1 MNKQFELGVTND
13 YSIFKPA
20 KNRNVDARK
29 VAKKKE
35 SIAQINLQQPIIVNR
50 RMQIVDGQHRFQAL
64 KELGMPINYI
74 VSYNWRTDEDTATM
88 NNTQDSWNT
97 INWAEF
103 RISQGNQRVR
113 EAMELARNYE
123 MLTEGRM
130 TINTALEMLSVYNGL
145 SIKIA
150 LKNDSYDFDNEIGNE
165 VFQIV
170 SIIAE
175 YPSDM
180 KNPYNQKLVRAIRLL
195 KNDLGYVN
203 KKAIARMAK
212 KNLISVYNNENQMA
226 KYIKK
231 IYNQALKT
239 S

>member
-20 KNRNVDARK
+20 KNRSVDARK

-35 SIAQINLQQPIIVNR
+35 SIAQINLQQPIIVNK
-50 RMQIVDGQHRFQAL
+50 RMQVVDGQHRFQAL

-74 VSYNWRTDEDTATM
+74 VSHNWRTDEDTATM

-97 INWAEF
+97 INWVEF
-103 RISQGNQRVR
+103 RISQGNQIAR

-123 MLTEGRM
+123 MLTEGKM
-130 TINTALEMLSVYNGL
+130 TINTALEMMFTKRGIS
-145 SIKIA
+145 
-150 LKNDSYDFDNEIGNE
+150 LKTAFKDDCYDFDNEMGNE

-170 SIIAE
+170 SIISE

-180 KNPYNQKLVRAIRLL
+180 KNPYNQKLVRSIKLL
-195 KNDLGYVN
+195 KNDLGYIN